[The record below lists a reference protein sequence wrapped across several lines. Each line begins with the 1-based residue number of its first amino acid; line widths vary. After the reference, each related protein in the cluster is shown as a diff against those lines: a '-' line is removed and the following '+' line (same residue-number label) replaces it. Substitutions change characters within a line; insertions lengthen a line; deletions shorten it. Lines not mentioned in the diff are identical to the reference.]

1 MAEEEALP
9 SSGKVS
15 SSSALIRKEKRIRNI
30 KVISFI
36 DLKKSIIF
44 IDLGIIIKYLLVNLE
59 LFRQHII

>member
-9 SSGKVS
+9 SSGKV